1 MRQRVVTFLMGVGLV
16 ASAIVP
22 LSAQTT
28 AKPAAAPGAKVTYT
42 APHTGDGQPDLQG
55 VWDFRTV
62 TPMERPAEFKD
73 KPFLTEREVAEYEK
87 KINAQRNVD
96 ENRDKTV
103 RRQVNGTD
111 ETQDVASAY
120 NQFWWDRGTQVI
132 GTRRTSLVIDPPD
145 GKIPE
150 LTAEAK
156 KRRDERAAV
165 AERPAWGPEDR
176 SVGER
181 CILGF
186 NAGPPINTGGYN
198 QNLQIVQS
206 KDNVV
211 LLNEMVHTAR
221 IVPLDGR
228 AHLTFPQWTGS
239 SVGHWEGNTLVV
251 ETQGFYAQTSFQ
263 NSSPHMHVVERFT
276 RVAPNQLVYQYTV
289 SDATTWTKPFTVEI
303 PMVKSDLA
311 IYEYACHEGNYGM
324 FGLLS
329 GARAVEKQV
338 DAAKG
343 GSN

>member
-1 MRQRVVTFLMGVGLV
+1 MRQRVVMFLVGVGLV

-22 LSAQTT
+22 LSAQTA
-28 AKPAAAPGAKVTYT
+28 AKPAAAPGSKAAYT
-42 APHTGDGQPDLQG
+42 APRTGDGQPDLQG

-150 LTAEAK
+150 LTTEAK

-263 NSSPHMHVVERFT
+263 NSSPSMHVVERFT

-289 SDATTWTKPFTVEI
+289 SDTTTWTKPFTVEI
-303 PMVKSDLA
+303 PMLKSDLP